1 MPSVC
6 QVSTIVADWRGKKI
20 PNGVSVL
27 IGDGNLR
34 MTWGFVGSWGARPKL
49 GDPHPNFFAHLS
61 RYRRVAE
68 LESRTPLEPP
78 RWRYRIERLFH
89 EFVP

>member
-6 QVSTIVADWRGKKI
+6 QVSTIVADWRGKKK

-34 MTWGFVGSWGARPKL
+34 MTWGFVGSWGARAR
-49 GDPHPNFFAHLS
+49 NWAI
-61 RYRRVAE
+61 
-68 LESRTPLEPP
+68 
-78 RWRYRIERLFH
+78 RIRISLH
-89 EFVP
+89 TCRGTAA